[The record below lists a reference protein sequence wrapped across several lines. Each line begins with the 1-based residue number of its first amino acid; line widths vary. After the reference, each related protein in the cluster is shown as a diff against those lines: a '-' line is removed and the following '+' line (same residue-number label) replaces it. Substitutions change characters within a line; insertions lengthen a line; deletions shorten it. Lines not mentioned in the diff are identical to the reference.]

1 MFGKFSEEAQRVLVD
16 AQKEMSELKH
26 PYIGSEHLLLA
37 ILKNN
42 QDLVN
47 KFKKYK
53 ITYKSF
59 KEELINLV
67 GIGDNTPDLLLY
79 STTLKTILENVII
92 ESRETGDEI
101 SVNELLL
108 SLLNEGEGKA
118 IRILL
123 SLGVDINKLYSD
135 ISEKRKIKQKKSK
148 KLIVE
153 ELGVDLTKRAKNNE
167 LDPVIG
173 RDIELN
179 RVIEIL
185 SRRTKNN
192 PLLIGEAGVG
202 KTAIAEELARRIVSG
217 NVPMPLKNKR
227 IISVDMACTVA
238 GTKYRGEFEERIKK
252 MVKELEDN
260 DDVIIFID
268 EIHTLV
274 GAGGAEGAIDAS
286 NILKPALARGKLKLI
301 GATTISEYKKF
312 IEKDN
317 ALDRRFQKVFVE
329 EPDKSNLKNILMNL
343 KSIYEA
349 YHGVKIEEKLIDKI
363 IELSD
368 RYIYDR
374 CEPDKSIDILDEVC
388 TKVSLKE
395 AKEEKEIIK
404 LSDCLTKIQKEKN
417 NAIINQNYDKAYSLK
432 EDEEELQSK
441 INKLKLDYMRK
452 EKVKKVKL
460 KDIVEV
466 VSSKTKIPINEIS
479 KDYITSINEIEK
491 TLKENIIGQDEAIN
505 KLIDISKKI
514 KLGIKDKNRSY
525 SVLFCGSTGT
535 GKTYLSKL
543 FAENLVGKNNVIKL
557 DMSEYSESIS
567 INKII
572 GSPAGYVGYDDAG
585 QLTEKVK
592 RKPYSIILLDEIEKA
607 HPDVFNI
614 LLQVLD
620 DGKLTDS
627 QGNTVSFQNTII
639 IMTSNAGSNLNN
651 NSIGFAKQ
659 TVDTSKIEENLKQ
672 VFRPEF
678 LNRID
683 EIIVFDS
690 LTKPELIQIVELMLK
705 DTKRALAEKNMTL
718 EVSESAKEF
727 ILEKGT
733 NLKFGARP
741 LRRAI
746 QRYVEDEISEMILRN
761 EVHEGQNITVNFEN
775 ENLKFD
781 VN

>member
-42 QDLVN
+42 QELVN

-491 TLKENIIGQDEAIN
+491 TLKENIIGQDEAID

-572 GSPAGYVGYDDAG
+572 GSPAGYVGYDDNKNI
-585 QLTEKVK
+585 LEEI
-592 RKPYSIILLDEIEKA
+592 RNKPYSVLILDEIEKA
-607 HPDVFNI
+607 HKSVLNFFLNI
-614 LLQVLD
+614 LDEGNCKDSSGKTVRFDNVL
-620 DGKLTDS
+620 
-627 QGNTVSFQNTII
+627 I
-639 IMTSNAGSNLNN
+639 IMTSNAFVSKSLMGFNKNTTN
-651 NSIGFAKQ
+651 NSLEDFF
-659 TVDTSKIEENLKQ
+659 SK
-672 VFRPEF
+672 EF
-678 LNRID
+678 INRID
-683 EIIVFDS
+683 EIVPFNKFTEEDINKIIIKEANKCYKKYNSENIIS
-690 LTKPELIQIVELMLK
+690 LDMINRIIKESNYEEYGVRKLCKAVRKEIENQIVC
-705 DTKRALAEKNMTL
+705 
-718 EVSESAKEF
+718 
-727 ILEKGT
+727 
-733 NLKFGARP
+733 
-741 LRRAI
+741 
-746 QRYVEDEISEMILRN
+746 
-761 EVHEGQNITVNFEN
+761 NIFS
-775 ENLKFD
+775 
-781 VN
+781 

>member
-395 AKEEKEIIK
+395 EKEEKEIIK
-404 LSDCLTKIQKEKN
+404 LSDCLTKIQREKN
-417 NAIINQNYDKAYSLK
+417 NAIINQNYNKAYSLK

-441 INKLKLDYMRK
+441 INKLKLDYIRK

-572 GSPAGYVGYDDAG
+572 GSPAGYVGYDDNKNI
-585 QLTEKVK
+585 LEEI
-592 RKPYSIILLDEIEKA
+592 RNKPYSVLILDEIEKA
-607 HPDVFNI
+607 HKSVLNFFLNI
-614 LLQVLD
+614 LDEGNCKDSSGKTVRFDNVL
-620 DGKLTDS
+620 
-627 QGNTVSFQNTII
+627 I
-639 IMTSNAGSNLNN
+639 IMTSNAYVSKSLMGFNKNNTN
-651 NSIGFAKQ
+651 NSLEDFF
-659 TVDTSKIEENLKQ
+659 SK
-672 VFRPEF
+672 EF
-678 LNRID
+678 INRID
-683 EIIVFDS
+683 EIVPFNKFTEEDINKIIIKEANKCYKKYNSENIIS
-690 LTKPELIQIVELMLK
+690 LDMINRIIKESNYEEYGVRKLCKAVRKEIENQIVC
-705 DTKRALAEKNMTL
+705 
-718 EVSESAKEF
+718 
-727 ILEKGT
+727 
-733 NLKFGARP
+733 
-741 LRRAI
+741 
-746 QRYVEDEISEMILRN
+746 
-761 EVHEGQNITVNFEN
+761 NIFS
-775 ENLKFD
+775 
-781 VN
+781 

>member
-374 CEPDKSIDILDEVC
+374 CEPDKSIDTLDEVC

-514 KLGIKDKNRSY
+514 KLGIKDKNKSY

-572 GSPAGYVGYDDAG
+572 GSPAGYVGYDDNKNI
-585 QLTEKVK
+585 LEEI
-592 RKPYSIILLDEIEKA
+592 RNKPYSVLILDEIEKA
-607 HPDVFNI
+607 HKSVLNFFLNI
-614 LLQVLD
+614 LDEGNCKDSSGKTVRFDNVL
-620 DGKLTDS
+620 
-627 QGNTVSFQNTII
+627 I
-639 IMTSNAGSNLNN
+639 IMTSNAYVSKSLMGFNKNTIN
-651 NSIGFAKQ
+651 NSLEDFF
-659 TVDTSKIEENLKQ
+659 SK
-672 VFRPEF
+672 EF
-678 LNRID
+678 INRID
-683 EIIVFDS
+683 EIVPFNKFTEEDINKIIIKEANKCYKKYNSENIIS
-690 LTKPELIQIVELMLK
+690 LDMINRIIKESNYEEYGVRKLCKAVRKEIENQIVC
-705 DTKRALAEKNMTL
+705 
-718 EVSESAKEF
+718 
-727 ILEKGT
+727 
-733 NLKFGARP
+733 
-741 LRRAI
+741 
-746 QRYVEDEISEMILRN
+746 
-761 EVHEGQNITVNFEN
+761 NIFS
-775 ENLKFD
+775 
-781 VN
+781 

>member
-42 QDLVN
+42 QELVN

-514 KLGIKDKNRSY
+514 KLGIKDKNKSY
-525 SVLFCGSTGT
+525 SVLFCGTTGT

-572 GSPAGYVGYDDAG
+572 GSPAGYVGYDDNKNI
-585 QLTEKVK
+585 LEEI
-592 RKPYSIILLDEIEKA
+592 RNKPYSVLILDEIEKA
-607 HPDVFNI
+607 HKSVLNFFLNI
-614 LLQVLD
+614 LDEGNCKDSSGKTVRFDNVL
-620 DGKLTDS
+620 
-627 QGNTVSFQNTII
+627 I
-639 IMTSNAGSNLNN
+639 IMTSNAYVSKSLMGFNKNTIN
-651 NSIGFAKQ
+651 NSLEDFF
-659 TVDTSKIEENLKQ
+659 SK
-672 VFRPEF
+672 EF
-678 LNRID
+678 INRID
-683 EIIVFDS
+683 EIVPFNKFTEEDINKIIIKEANKCYKKYNSENIIS
-690 LTKPELIQIVELMLK
+690 LDMINRIIKESNYEEYGVRKLCKAVRKEIENQIVC
-705 DTKRALAEKNMTL
+705 
-718 EVSESAKEF
+718 
-727 ILEKGT
+727 
-733 NLKFGARP
+733 
-741 LRRAI
+741 
-746 QRYVEDEISEMILRN
+746 
-761 EVHEGQNITVNFEN
+761 NIFS
-775 ENLKFD
+775 
-781 VN
+781 

>member
-42 QDLVN
+42 QDLIN

-514 KLGIKDKNRSY
+514 KLGIKDKNKSY

-572 GSPAGYVGYDDAG
+572 GSPAGYVGYDDNKNI
-585 QLTEKVK
+585 LEEI
-592 RKPYSIILLDEIEKA
+592 RNKPYSVLILDEIEKA
-607 HPDVFNI
+607 HKSILNFFLNI
-614 LLQVLD
+614 LDEGNCKDSSGKTVRFDNVL
-620 DGKLTDS
+620 
-627 QGNTVSFQNTII
+627 I
-639 IMTSNAGSNLNN
+639 IMTSNAYVSKSLMGFNKNTIN
-651 NSIGFAKQ
+651 NSLEDFF
-659 TVDTSKIEENLKQ
+659 SK
-672 VFRPEF
+672 EF
-678 LNRID
+678 INRID
-683 EIIVFDS
+683 EIVPFNKFTEEDINKIIIKEANKCYKKYNSENIIS
-690 LTKPELIQIVELMLK
+690 LDMINRIIKESNYEEYGVRKLCKAVRKEIENQIVC
-705 DTKRALAEKNMTL
+705 NMF
-718 EVSESAKEF
+718 S
-727 ILEKGT
+727 
-733 NLKFGARP
+733 
-741 LRRAI
+741 
-746 QRYVEDEISEMILRN
+746 
-761 EVHEGQNITVNFEN
+761 
-775 ENLKFD
+775 
-781 VN
+781 

>member
-1 MFGKFSEEAQRVLVD
+1 MFGKFSEEAQRVLID

-514 KLGIKDKNRSY
+514 KLGIKDKNKSY

-572 GSPAGYVGYDDAG
+572 GSPAGYVGYDDNKNI
-585 QLTEKVK
+585 LEEI
-592 RKPYSIILLDEIEKA
+592 RNKPYSVLILDEIEKA
-607 HPDVFNI
+607 HKSVLNFFLNI
-614 LLQVLD
+614 LDEGNCKDSSGKTVRFDNVL
-620 DGKLTDS
+620 
-627 QGNTVSFQNTII
+627 I
-639 IMTSNAGSNLNN
+639 IMTSNAYVSKSLMGFNKNTTN
-651 NSIGFAKQ
+651 NSLEDFF
-659 TVDTSKIEENLKQ
+659 SK
-672 VFRPEF
+672 EF
-678 LNRID
+678 INRID
-683 EIIVFDS
+683 EIVPFNKFTEEDINKIIIKEANKCYKKYNSENIIS
-690 LTKPELIQIVELMLK
+690 LDMINRIIKESNYEEYGVRKLCKAVRKEIENQIVC
-705 DTKRALAEKNMTL
+705 
-718 EVSESAKEF
+718 
-727 ILEKGT
+727 
-733 NLKFGARP
+733 
-741 LRRAI
+741 
-746 QRYVEDEISEMILRN
+746 
-761 EVHEGQNITVNFEN
+761 NIFS
-775 ENLKFD
+775 
-781 VN
+781 

>member
-217 NVPMPLKNKR
+217 NVPIPLKNKR

-404 LSDCLTKIQKEKN
+404 LSDCLAKIQKEKN

-491 TLKENIIGQDEAIN
+491 TLKENIIGQDEAID

-514 KLGIKDKNRSY
+514 KLGIKDKNKSY
-525 SVLFCGSTGT
+525 SVLFCGTTGT

-572 GSPAGYVGYDDAG
+572 GSPAGYVGYDDNKNI
-585 QLTEKVK
+585 LEEI
-592 RKPYSIILLDEIEKA
+592 RNKPYSVLILDEIEKA
-607 HPDVFNI
+607 HKSVLNFFLNI
-614 LLQVLD
+614 LDEGNCKDSSGKTVRFDNVL
-620 DGKLTDS
+620 
-627 QGNTVSFQNTII
+627 I
-639 IMTSNAGSNLNN
+639 IMTSNAYVSKSLMGFNKNTTN
-651 NSIGFAKQ
+651 NSLEDFF
-659 TVDTSKIEENLKQ
+659 SK
-672 VFRPEF
+672 EF
-678 LNRID
+678 INRID
-683 EIIVFDS
+683 EIVPFNKFTEEDINKIIIKEANKCYKKYNSENIIS
-690 LTKPELIQIVELMLK
+690 LDMINRIIKESNYEEYGVRKLCKAVRKEIENQIVC
-705 DTKRALAEKNMTL
+705 
-718 EVSESAKEF
+718 
-727 ILEKGT
+727 
-733 NLKFGARP
+733 
-741 LRRAI
+741 
-746 QRYVEDEISEMILRN
+746 
-761 EVHEGQNITVNFEN
+761 NIFS
-775 ENLKFD
+775 
-781 VN
+781 

>member
-404 LSDCLTKIQKEKN
+404 LSDCLSKIQKEKN

-572 GSPAGYVGYDDAG
+572 GSPAGYVGYDDNKNI
-585 QLTEKVK
+585 LEEI
-592 RKPYSIILLDEIEKA
+592 RNKPYSVLILDEIEKA
-607 HPDVFNI
+607 HKSVLNFFLNI
-614 LLQVLD
+614 LDEGNCKDSSGKTVRFDNVL
-620 DGKLTDS
+620 
-627 QGNTVSFQNTII
+627 I
-639 IMTSNAGSNLNN
+639 IMTSNAYVSKSLMGFNKNTTN
-651 NSIGFAKQ
+651 NSLEDFF
-659 TVDTSKIEENLKQ
+659 SK
-672 VFRPEF
+672 EF
-678 LNRID
+678 INRID
-683 EIIVFDS
+683 EIVPFNKFTEEDINKIIIKEANKCYKKYNSENIIS
-690 LTKPELIQIVELMLK
+690 LDMINRIIKESNYEEYGVRKLCKAVRKEIENQIVC
-705 DTKRALAEKNMTL
+705 
-718 EVSESAKEF
+718 
-727 ILEKGT
+727 
-733 NLKFGARP
+733 
-741 LRRAI
+741 
-746 QRYVEDEISEMILRN
+746 
-761 EVHEGQNITVNFEN
+761 NIFS
-775 ENLKFD
+775 
-781 VN
+781 

>member
-123 SLGVDINKLYSD
+123 SLGVDINKLYFD

-491 TLKENIIGQDEAIN
+491 TLKENIIGQDEAID

-514 KLGIKDKNRSY
+514 KLGIKDKNKSY

-572 GSPAGYVGYDDAG
+572 GSPAGYVGYDDNKNI
-585 QLTEKVK
+585 LEEI
-592 RKPYSIILLDEIEKA
+592 RNKPYSVLILDEIEKA
-607 HPDVFNI
+607 HKSVLNFFLNI
-614 LLQVLD
+614 LDEGNCKDSSGKTVRFDNVL
-620 DGKLTDS
+620 
-627 QGNTVSFQNTII
+627 I
-639 IMTSNAGSNLNN
+639 IMTSNAYVSKSLMGFNKNTTN
-651 NSIGFAKQ
+651 NSLEDFF
-659 TVDTSKIEENLKQ
+659 SK
-672 VFRPEF
+672 EF
-678 LNRID
+678 INRID
-683 EIIVFDS
+683 EIVPFNKFTEEDINKIIIKEANKCYKKYNSENIIS
-690 LTKPELIQIVELMLK
+690 LDMINRIIKESNYEEYGVRKLCKAVRKEIENQIVC
-705 DTKRALAEKNMTL
+705 
-718 EVSESAKEF
+718 
-727 ILEKGT
+727 
-733 NLKFGARP
+733 
-741 LRRAI
+741 
-746 QRYVEDEISEMILRN
+746 
-761 EVHEGQNITVNFEN
+761 NIFS
-775 ENLKFD
+775 
-781 VN
+781 

>member
-417 NAIINQNYDKAYSLK
+417 KCIINQNYDKAYSLK

-491 TLKENIIGQDEAIN
+491 TLKENIIGQDEAID

-514 KLGIKDKNRSY
+514 KLGIKDKNKSY
-525 SVLFCGSTGT
+525 SVLFCGTTGT

-572 GSPAGYVGYDDAG
+572 GSPAGYVGYDDNKNI
-585 QLTEKVK
+585 LEEI
-592 RKPYSIILLDEIEKA
+592 RNKPYSVLILDEIEKA
-607 HPDVFNI
+607 HKSVLNFFLNI
-614 LLQVLD
+614 LDEGNCKDSSGKTVRFDNVL
-620 DGKLTDS
+620 
-627 QGNTVSFQNTII
+627 I
-639 IMTSNAGSNLNN
+639 IMTSNAYVSKSLMGFNKNTTN
-651 NSIGFAKQ
+651 NSLEDFF
-659 TVDTSKIEENLKQ
+659 SK
-672 VFRPEF
+672 EF
-678 LNRID
+678 INRID
-683 EIIVFDS
+683 EIVPFNKFTEEDINKIIIKEANKCYKKYNSENIIS
-690 LTKPELIQIVELMLK
+690 LDMINRIIKESNYEEYGVRKLCKAVRKEIENQIVC
-705 DTKRALAEKNMTL
+705 
-718 EVSESAKEF
+718 
-727 ILEKGT
+727 
-733 NLKFGARP
+733 
-741 LRRAI
+741 
-746 QRYVEDEISEMILRN
+746 
-761 EVHEGQNITVNFEN
+761 NIFS
-775 ENLKFD
+775 
-781 VN
+781 

>member
-491 TLKENIIGQDEAIN
+491 TLKENIIGQDEAID

-525 SVLFCGSTGT
+525 SVLFCGATGT

-572 GSPAGYVGYDDAG
+572 GSPAGYVGYDDNKNI
-585 QLTEKVK
+585 LEEI
-592 RKPYSIILLDEIEKA
+592 RNKPYSVLILDEIEKA
-607 HPDVFNI
+607 HKSVLNFFLNI
-614 LLQVLD
+614 LDEGNCKDSSGKTVRFDNVL
-620 DGKLTDS
+620 
-627 QGNTVSFQNTII
+627 I
-639 IMTSNAGSNLNN
+639 IMTSNAFVSKSLMGFNKNTTN
-651 NSIGFAKQ
+651 NSLEDFF
-659 TVDTSKIEENLKQ
+659 SK
-672 VFRPEF
+672 EF
-678 LNRID
+678 INRID
-683 EIIVFDS
+683 EIVPFNKFTEEDINKIIIKEANKCYKKYNSENIIS
-690 LTKPELIQIVELMLK
+690 LDMINRIIKESNYEEYGVRKLCKAVRKEIENQIVC
-705 DTKRALAEKNMTL
+705 
-718 EVSESAKEF
+718 
-727 ILEKGT
+727 
-733 NLKFGARP
+733 
-741 LRRAI
+741 
-746 QRYVEDEISEMILRN
+746 
-761 EVHEGQNITVNFEN
+761 NIFS
-775 ENLKFD
+775 
-781 VN
+781 

>member
-42 QDLVN
+42 QELVN

-514 KLGIKDKNRSY
+514 KLGIKDKNKSY

-543 FAENLVGKNNVIKL
+543 FAENLVGKYNAIKL

-572 GSPAGYVGYDDAG
+572 GSPAGYVGYDDNKNI
-585 QLTEKVK
+585 LEEI
-592 RKPYSIILLDEIEKA
+592 RNKPYSVLILDEIEKA
-607 HPDVFNI
+607 HKSVLNFFLNI
-614 LLQVLD
+614 LDEGNCKDSSGKTVRFDNVL
-620 DGKLTDS
+620 
-627 QGNTVSFQNTII
+627 I
-639 IMTSNAGSNLNN
+639 IMTSNAYVSKSLMGFNKNTTN
-651 NSIGFAKQ
+651 NSLEDFF
-659 TVDTSKIEENLKQ
+659 SK
-672 VFRPEF
+672 EF
-678 LNRID
+678 INRID
-683 EIIVFDS
+683 EIVPFNKFTEDDINKIIIKEANKCYKKYNSENIIS
-690 LTKPELIQIVELMLK
+690 LDMINRIIKESNYEEYGVRKLCKAVRKEIENQIVC
-705 DTKRALAEKNMTL
+705 
-718 EVSESAKEF
+718 
-727 ILEKGT
+727 
-733 NLKFGARP
+733 
-741 LRRAI
+741 
-746 QRYVEDEISEMILRN
+746 
-761 EVHEGQNITVNFEN
+761 NIFS
-775 ENLKFD
+775 
-781 VN
+781 

>member
-79 STTLKTILENVII
+79 SSTLKTILENVII

-572 GSPAGYVGYDDAG
+572 GSPAGYVGYDDNKNI
-585 QLTEKVK
+585 LEEI
-592 RKPYSIILLDEIEKA
+592 RNKPYSVLILDEIEKA
-607 HPDVFNI
+607 HKSVLNFFLNI
-614 LLQVLD
+614 LDEGNCKDSSGKTVRFDNVL
-620 DGKLTDS
+620 
-627 QGNTVSFQNTII
+627 I
-639 IMTSNAGSNLNN
+639 IMTSNAYVNKSLMGFNKNTTN
-651 NSIGFAKQ
+651 NSLEDFF
-659 TVDTSKIEENLKQ
+659 SK
-672 VFRPEF
+672 EF
-678 LNRID
+678 INRID
-683 EIIVFDS
+683 EIVPFNKFTEEDINKIIIKEANKCYKKYNSENIIS
-690 LTKPELIQIVELMLK
+690 LDMINRIIKESNYEEYGVRKLCKAVRKEIENQIVC
-705 DTKRALAEKNMTL
+705 
-718 EVSESAKEF
+718 
-727 ILEKGT
+727 
-733 NLKFGARP
+733 
-741 LRRAI
+741 
-746 QRYVEDEISEMILRN
+746 
-761 EVHEGQNITVNFEN
+761 NIFS
-775 ENLKFD
+775 
-781 VN
+781 

>member
-42 QDLVN
+42 QDLGN

-192 PLLIGEAGVG
+192 SLLIGEAGVG

-491 TLKENIIGQDEAIN
+491 TLKENIIGQDEAID

-514 KLGIKDKNRSY
+514 KLGIKDKNKSY

-572 GSPAGYVGYDDAG
+572 GSPAGYVGYDDNKNI
-585 QLTEKVK
+585 LEEI
-592 RKPYSIILLDEIEKA
+592 RNKPYSVLILDEIEKA
-607 HPDVFNI
+607 HKSVLNFFLNI
-614 LLQVLD
+614 LDEGNCKDSSGKTVRFDNVL
-620 DGKLTDS
+620 
-627 QGNTVSFQNTII
+627 I
-639 IMTSNAGSNLNN
+639 IMTSNAYVSKSLMGFNKNTTN
-651 NSIGFAKQ
+651 NSLEDFF
-659 TVDTSKIEENLKQ
+659 SK
-672 VFRPEF
+672 EF
-678 LNRID
+678 INRID
-683 EIIVFDS
+683 EIVPFNKFTEEDINKIIIKEANKCYKKYNSENIIS
-690 LTKPELIQIVELMLK
+690 LDMINRIIKESNYEEYGVRKLCKAVRKEIENQIVC
-705 DTKRALAEKNMTL
+705 
-718 EVSESAKEF
+718 
-727 ILEKGT
+727 
-733 NLKFGARP
+733 
-741 LRRAI
+741 
-746 QRYVEDEISEMILRN
+746 
-761 EVHEGQNITVNFEN
+761 NIFS
-775 ENLKFD
+775 
-781 VN
+781 

>member
-42 QDLVN
+42 QELVN

-53 ITYKSF
+53 ITYKIF

-67 GIGDNTPDLLLY
+67 GMGDNTPDLLLY

-395 AKEEKEIIK
+395 VKEEKEIIK

-514 KLGIKDKNRSY
+514 KLGIKDKNKSY

-572 GSPAGYVGYDDAG
+572 GSPAGYVGYDDNKNI
-585 QLTEKVK
+585 LEEI
-592 RKPYSIILLDEIEKA
+592 RNKPYSVLILDEIEKA
-607 HPDVFNI
+607 HKSVLNFFLNI
-614 LLQVLD
+614 LDEGNCKDSSGKTVRFDNVL
-620 DGKLTDS
+620 
-627 QGNTVSFQNTII
+627 I
-639 IMTSNAGSNLNN
+639 IMTSNAYVSKSLMGFNKNTTN
-651 NSIGFAKQ
+651 NSLEDFF
-659 TVDTSKIEENLKQ
+659 SK
-672 VFRPEF
+672 EF
-678 LNRID
+678 INRID
-683 EIIVFDS
+683 EIVPFNKFTEEDINKIIIKEANKCYKKYNSENIIS
-690 LTKPELIQIVELMLK
+690 LDMINRIIKESNYEEYGVRKLCKAVRKEIENQIVC
-705 DTKRALAEKNMTL
+705 
-718 EVSESAKEF
+718 
-727 ILEKGT
+727 
-733 NLKFGARP
+733 
-741 LRRAI
+741 
-746 QRYVEDEISEMILRN
+746 
-761 EVHEGQNITVNFEN
+761 NIFS
-775 ENLKFD
+775 
-781 VN
+781 

>member
-491 TLKENIIGQDEAIN
+491 TLKENIIGQDEAID

-572 GSPAGYVGYDDAG
+572 GSPAGYVGYDDNKNI
-585 QLTEKVK
+585 LEEI
-592 RKPYSIILLDEIEKA
+592 RNKPYSVLILDEIEKA
-607 HPDVFNI
+607 HKSVLNFFLNI
-614 LLQVLD
+614 LDEGNCKDSSGKTVRFDNVL
-620 DGKLTDS
+620 
-627 QGNTVSFQNTII
+627 I
-639 IMTSNAGSNLNN
+639 IMTSNAYASKSLMGFNKNTTN
-651 NSIGFAKQ
+651 NSLEDFF
-659 TVDTSKIEENLKQ
+659 SK
-672 VFRPEF
+672 EF
-678 LNRID
+678 INRID
-683 EIIVFDS
+683 EIVPFNKFTEEDINKIIIKEANKCYKKYNSENIIS
-690 LTKPELIQIVELMLK
+690 LDMINRIIKESNYEEYGVRKLCKAVRKEIENQIVC
-705 DTKRALAEKNMTL
+705 
-718 EVSESAKEF
+718 
-727 ILEKGT
+727 
-733 NLKFGARP
+733 
-741 LRRAI
+741 
-746 QRYVEDEISEMILRN
+746 
-761 EVHEGQNITVNFEN
+761 NIFS
-775 ENLKFD
+775 
-781 VN
+781 

>member
-491 TLKENIIGQDEAIN
+491 TLKENIIGQDEAID

-572 GSPAGYVGYDDAG
+572 GSPAGYVGYDDNKNI
-585 QLTEKVK
+585 LEEI
-592 RKPYSIILLDEIEKA
+592 RNKPYSVLILDEIEKA
-607 HPDVFNI
+607 RKSVLNFFLNI
-614 LLQVLD
+614 LDEGNCKDSSGKTVRFDNVL
-620 DGKLTDS
+620 
-627 QGNTVSFQNTII
+627 I
-639 IMTSNAGSNLNN
+639 IMTSNAYVSKSLMGFNKNTTN
-651 NSIGFAKQ
+651 NSLEDFF
-659 TVDTSKIEENLKQ
+659 SK
-672 VFRPEF
+672 EF
-678 LNRID
+678 INRID
-683 EIIVFDS
+683 EIVPFNKFTEEDINKIIIKEANKCYKKYNSENIIS
-690 LTKPELIQIVELMLK
+690 LDMINRIIKESNYEEYGVRKLCKAVRKEIENQIVC
-705 DTKRALAEKNMTL
+705 
-718 EVSESAKEF
+718 
-727 ILEKGT
+727 
-733 NLKFGARP
+733 
-741 LRRAI
+741 
-746 QRYVEDEISEMILRN
+746 
-761 EVHEGQNITVNFEN
+761 NIFS
-775 ENLKFD
+775 
-781 VN
+781 

>member
-42 QDLVN
+42 QELVN

-432 EDEEELQSK
+432 EEEEELQSK

-491 TLKENIIGQDEAIN
+491 TLKENIIGQDEAID

-514 KLGIKDKNRSY
+514 KLGIKDKNKSY

-572 GSPAGYVGYDDAG
+572 GSPAGYVGYDDNKNI
-585 QLTEKVK
+585 LEEI
-592 RKPYSIILLDEIEKA
+592 RNKPYSVLILDEIEKA
-607 HPDVFNI
+607 HKSVLNFFLNI
-614 LLQVLD
+614 LDEGNCKDSSGKTVRFDNVL
-620 DGKLTDS
+620 
-627 QGNTVSFQNTII
+627 I
-639 IMTSNAGSNLNN
+639 IMTSNAFVSKSLMGFNKNTTN
-651 NSIGFAKQ
+651 NSLEDFF
-659 TVDTSKIEENLKQ
+659 SK
-672 VFRPEF
+672 EF
-678 LNRID
+678 INRID
-683 EIIVFDS
+683 EIVPFNKFTEEDINKIIIKEANKCYKKYNSENIIS
-690 LTKPELIQIVELMLK
+690 LDMINRIIKESNYEEYGVRKLCKAVRKEIENQIVC
-705 DTKRALAEKNMTL
+705 
-718 EVSESAKEF
+718 
-727 ILEKGT
+727 
-733 NLKFGARP
+733 
-741 LRRAI
+741 
-746 QRYVEDEISEMILRN
+746 
-761 EVHEGQNITVNFEN
+761 NIFS
-775 ENLKFD
+775 
-781 VN
+781 

>member
-42 QDLVN
+42 QELVN

-53 ITYKSF
+53 ITYKIF

-67 GIGDNTPDLLLY
+67 GMGDNTPDLLLY

-514 KLGIKDKNRSY
+514 KLGIKDKNKSY

-572 GSPAGYVGYDDAG
+572 GSPAGYVGYDDNKNI
-585 QLTEKVK
+585 LEEI
-592 RKPYSIILLDEIEKA
+592 RNKPYSVLILDEIEKA
-607 HPDVFNI
+607 HKSVLNFFLNI
-614 LLQVLD
+614 LDEGNCKDSSGKTVRFDNVL
-620 DGKLTDS
+620 
-627 QGNTVSFQNTII
+627 I
-639 IMTSNAGSNLNN
+639 IMTSNAYASKSLMGFNKNTTN
-651 NSIGFAKQ
+651 NSLEDFF
-659 TVDTSKIEENLKQ
+659 SK
-672 VFRPEF
+672 EF
-678 LNRID
+678 INRID
-683 EIIVFDS
+683 EIVPFNKFTEEDINKIIIKEANKCYKKYNSENIIS
-690 LTKPELIQIVELMLK
+690 LDMINRIIKESNYEEYGVRKLCKAVRKEIENQIVC
-705 DTKRALAEKNMTL
+705 
-718 EVSESAKEF
+718 
-727 ILEKGT
+727 
-733 NLKFGARP
+733 
-741 LRRAI
+741 
-746 QRYVEDEISEMILRN
+746 
-761 EVHEGQNITVNFEN
+761 NIFS
-775 ENLKFD
+775 
-781 VN
+781 

>member
-514 KLGIKDKNRSY
+514 KLGINDKNKSY

-572 GSPAGYVGYDDAG
+572 GSPAGYVGYDDNKNI
-585 QLTEKVK
+585 LEEI
-592 RKPYSIILLDEIEKA
+592 RNKPYSVLILDEIEKA
-607 HPDVFNI
+607 HKSVLNFFLNI
-614 LLQVLD
+614 LDEGNCKDSSGKTVRFDNVL
-620 DGKLTDS
+620 
-627 QGNTVSFQNTII
+627 I
-639 IMTSNAGSNLNN
+639 IMTSNAYVSKSLMGFNKNTTN
-651 NSIGFAKQ
+651 NSLEDFF
-659 TVDTSKIEENLKQ
+659 SK
-672 VFRPEF
+672 EF
-678 LNRID
+678 INRID
-683 EIIVFDS
+683 EIVPFNKFTEEDINKIIIKEANKCYKKYNSENIIS
-690 LTKPELIQIVELMLK
+690 LDMINRIIKESNYEEYGVRKLCKAVRKEIENQIVC
-705 DTKRALAEKNMTL
+705 
-718 EVSESAKEF
+718 
-727 ILEKGT
+727 
-733 NLKFGARP
+733 
-741 LRRAI
+741 
-746 QRYVEDEISEMILRN
+746 
-761 EVHEGQNITVNFEN
+761 NIFS
-775 ENLKFD
+775 
-781 VN
+781 

>member
-417 NAIINQNYDKAYSLK
+417 KCIINQNYDKAYSLK

-514 KLGIKDKNRSY
+514 KLGIKDKNKSY
-525 SVLFCGSTGT
+525 SVLFCGTTGT

-572 GSPAGYVGYDDAG
+572 GSPVGYVGYDDNKNI
-585 QLTEKVK
+585 LEEI
-592 RKPYSIILLDEIEKA
+592 RNKPYSVLILDEIEKA
-607 HPDVFNI
+607 HKSVLNFFLNI
-614 LLQVLD
+614 LDEGNCKDSSGKTVRFDNVL
-620 DGKLTDS
+620 
-627 QGNTVSFQNTII
+627 I
-639 IMTSNAGSNLNN
+639 IMTSNAYVSKSLMGFNKNTTN
-651 NSIGFAKQ
+651 NSLEDFF
-659 TVDTSKIEENLKQ
+659 SK
-672 VFRPEF
+672 EF
-678 LNRID
+678 INRID
-683 EIIVFDS
+683 EIVPFNKFTEEDINKIIIKEANKCYKKYNSENIIS
-690 LTKPELIQIVELMLK
+690 LDMINRIIKESNYEEYGVRKLCKAVRKEIENQIVC
-705 DTKRALAEKNMTL
+705 
-718 EVSESAKEF
+718 
-727 ILEKGT
+727 
-733 NLKFGARP
+733 
-741 LRRAI
+741 
-746 QRYVEDEISEMILRN
+746 
-761 EVHEGQNITVNFEN
+761 NIFS
-775 ENLKFD
+775 
-781 VN
+781 

>member
-514 KLGIKDKNRSY
+514 KLGIKDKNKSY

-572 GSPAGYVGYDDAG
+572 GSPAGYVGYDDNKNI
-585 QLTEKVK
+585 LEEI
-592 RKPYSIILLDEIEKA
+592 RNKPYSVLILDEIEKA
-607 HPDVFNI
+607 HKSVLNFFLNI
-614 LLQVLD
+614 LDEGNCKDSSGKTVRFDNVL
-620 DGKLTDS
+620 
-627 QGNTVSFQNTII
+627 I
-639 IMTSNAGSNLNN
+639 IMTSNAYVSKSLMGFNKNTTN
-651 NSIGFAKQ
+651 NSLEDFF
-659 TVDTSKIEENLKQ
+659 SK
-672 VFRPEF
+672 EF
-678 LNRID
+678 INRID
-683 EIIVFDS
+683 EIVPFNKFTEEDINKIIIKEANKCYKKYNSENIIS
-690 LTKPELIQIVELMLK
+690 LDMINRIIKESNYEEYGVRKLCKAVRKEIENQIVC
-705 DTKRALAEKNMTL
+705 NMF
-718 EVSESAKEF
+718 S
-727 ILEKGT
+727 
-733 NLKFGARP
+733 
-741 LRRAI
+741 
-746 QRYVEDEISEMILRN
+746 
-761 EVHEGQNITVNFEN
+761 
-775 ENLKFD
+775 
-781 VN
+781 

>member
-395 AKEEKEIIK
+395 AKEEKKIIK

-514 KLGIKDKNRSY
+514 KLGIKDKNKSY

-572 GSPAGYVGYDDAG
+572 GSPAGYVGYDDNKNI
-585 QLTEKVK
+585 LEEI
-592 RKPYSIILLDEIEKA
+592 RNKPYSVLILDEIEKA
-607 HPDVFNI
+607 HKSVLNFFLNI
-614 LLQVLD
+614 LDEGNCKDSSGKTVRFDNVL
-620 DGKLTDS
+620 
-627 QGNTVSFQNTII
+627 I
-639 IMTSNAGSNLNN
+639 IMTSNAYVSKSLMGFNKNTTN
-651 NSIGFAKQ
+651 NSLEDFF
-659 TVDTSKIEENLKQ
+659 SK
-672 VFRPEF
+672 EF
-678 LNRID
+678 INRID
-683 EIIVFDS
+683 EIVPFNKFTEEDINKIIIKEANKCYKKYNSENIIS
-690 LTKPELIQIVELMLK
+690 LDMINRIIKESNYEEYGVRKLCKAVRKEIENQIVC
-705 DTKRALAEKNMTL
+705 NMF
-718 EVSESAKEF
+718 S
-727 ILEKGT
+727 
-733 NLKFGARP
+733 
-741 LRRAI
+741 
-746 QRYVEDEISEMILRN
+746 
-761 EVHEGQNITVNFEN
+761 
-775 ENLKFD
+775 
-781 VN
+781 

>member
-491 TLKENIIGQDEAIN
+491 TLKENIIGQDEAID

-514 KLGIKDKNRSY
+514 KLGIKDKNKSY
-525 SVLFCGSTGT
+525 SVLFCGSIGT

-572 GSPAGYVGYDDAG
+572 GSPAGYVGYDDNKNI
-585 QLTEKVK
+585 LEEI
-592 RKPYSIILLDEIEKA
+592 RNKPYSVLILDEIEKA
-607 HPDVFNI
+607 HKSVLNFFLNI
-614 LLQVLD
+614 LDEGNCKDSSGKTVRFDNVL
-620 DGKLTDS
+620 
-627 QGNTVSFQNTII
+627 I
-639 IMTSNAGSNLNN
+639 IMTSNAYVSKSLMGFNKNTTN
-651 NSIGFAKQ
+651 NSLEDFF
-659 TVDTSKIEENLKQ
+659 SK
-672 VFRPEF
+672 EF
-678 LNRID
+678 INRID
-683 EIIVFDS
+683 EIVPFNKFTEEDINKIIIKEANKCYKKYNSENIIS
-690 LTKPELIQIVELMLK
+690 LDMINRIIKESNYEEYGVRKLCKAVRKEIENQIVC
-705 DTKRALAEKNMTL
+705 
-718 EVSESAKEF
+718 
-727 ILEKGT
+727 
-733 NLKFGARP
+733 
-741 LRRAI
+741 
-746 QRYVEDEISEMILRN
+746 
-761 EVHEGQNITVNFEN
+761 NIFS
-775 ENLKFD
+775 
-781 VN
+781 

>member
-441 INKLKLDYMRK
+441 VNKLKLDYMRK

-491 TLKENIIGQDEAIN
+491 TLKENIIGQDEAID

-572 GSPAGYVGYDDAG
+572 GSPAGYVGYDDNKNI
-585 QLTEKVK
+585 LEEI
-592 RKPYSIILLDEIEKA
+592 RNKPYSVLILDEIEKA
-607 HPDVFNI
+607 HKSVLNFFLNI
-614 LLQVLD
+614 LDEGNCKDSSGKTVRFDNVL
-620 DGKLTDS
+620 
-627 QGNTVSFQNTII
+627 I
-639 IMTSNAGSNLNN
+639 IMTSNAYVSKSLMGFNKNTTN
-651 NSIGFAKQ
+651 NSLEDFF
-659 TVDTSKIEENLKQ
+659 SK
-672 VFRPEF
+672 EF
-678 LNRID
+678 INRID
-683 EIIVFDS
+683 EIVPFNKFTEEDINKIIIKEANKCYKKYNSENIIS
-690 LTKPELIQIVELMLK
+690 LDMINRIIKESNYEEYGVRKLCKAVRKEIENQIVC
-705 DTKRALAEKNMTL
+705 
-718 EVSESAKEF
+718 
-727 ILEKGT
+727 
-733 NLKFGARP
+733 
-741 LRRAI
+741 
-746 QRYVEDEISEMILRN
+746 
-761 EVHEGQNITVNFEN
+761 NIFS
-775 ENLKFD
+775 
-781 VN
+781 

>member
-92 ESRETGDEI
+92 ESRETGNEI

-491 TLKENIIGQDEAIN
+491 TLKENIIGQDEAID
-505 KLIDISKKI
+505 KLIDISKK
-514 KLGIKDKNRSY
+514 
-525 SVLFCGSTGT
+525 
-535 GKTYLSKL
+535 
-543 FAENLVGKNNVIKL
+543 
-557 DMSEYSESIS
+557 
-567 INKII
+567 
-572 GSPAGYVGYDDAG
+572 
-585 QLTEKVK
+585 
-592 RKPYSIILLDEIEKA
+592 
-607 HPDVFNI
+607 
-614 LLQVLD
+614 
-620 DGKLTDS
+620 
-627 QGNTVSFQNTII
+627 
-639 IMTSNAGSNLNN
+639 
-651 NSIGFAKQ
+651 
-659 TVDTSKIEENLKQ
+659 
-672 VFRPEF
+672 
-678 LNRID
+678 
-683 EIIVFDS
+683 
-690 LTKPELIQIVELMLK
+690 
-705 DTKRALAEKNMTL
+705 
-718 EVSESAKEF
+718 
-727 ILEKGT
+727 
-733 NLKFGARP
+733 
-741 LRRAI
+741 
-746 QRYVEDEISEMILRN
+746 
-761 EVHEGQNITVNFEN
+761 
-775 ENLKFD
+775 
-781 VN
+781 

>member
-42 QDLVN
+42 QDLGN

-148 KLIVE
+148 KLIIE

-491 TLKENIIGQDEAIN
+491 TLKENIIGQDEAID

-572 GSPAGYVGYDDAG
+572 GSPAGYVGYDDNKNI
-585 QLTEKVK
+585 LEEI
-592 RKPYSIILLDEIEKA
+592 RNKPYSVLILDEIEKA
-607 HPDVFNI
+607 HKSVLNFFLNI
-614 LLQVLD
+614 LDEGNCKDSSGKTVRFDNVL
-620 DGKLTDS
+620 
-627 QGNTVSFQNTII
+627 I
-639 IMTSNAGSNLNN
+639 IMTSNAYVSKSLMGFNKNTTN
-651 NSIGFAKQ
+651 NSLEDFF
-659 TVDTSKIEENLKQ
+659 SK
-672 VFRPEF
+672 EF
-678 LNRID
+678 INRID
-683 EIIVFDS
+683 EIVPFNKFTEEDINKIIIKEANKCYKKYNSENIIS
-690 LTKPELIQIVELMLK
+690 LDMINRIIKESNYEEYGVRKLCKAVRKEIENQIVC
-705 DTKRALAEKNMTL
+705 N
-718 EVSESAKEF
+718 
-727 ILEKGT
+727 I
-733 NLKFGARP
+733 
-741 LRRAI
+741 
-746 QRYVEDEISEMILRN
+746 IS
-761 EVHEGQNITVNFEN
+761 
-775 ENLKFD
+775 
-781 VN
+781 

>member
-123 SLGVDINKLYSD
+123 SSGVDINKLYSD

-417 NAIINQNYDKAYSLK
+417 KCIINQNYDKAYSLK

-514 KLGIKDKNRSY
+514 KLGIKDKNKSY
-525 SVLFCGSTGT
+525 SVLFCGTTGT

-572 GSPAGYVGYDDAG
+572 GSPAGYVGYDDNKNI
-585 QLTEKVK
+585 LEEI
-592 RKPYSIILLDEIEKA
+592 RNKPYSVLILDEIEKA
-607 HPDVFNI
+607 HKSVLNFFLNI
-614 LLQVLD
+614 LDEGNCKDSSGKTVRFDNVL
-620 DGKLTDS
+620 
-627 QGNTVSFQNTII
+627 I
-639 IMTSNAGSNLNN
+639 IMTSNAYVSKSLMGFNKNTTN
-651 NSIGFAKQ
+651 NSLEDFF
-659 TVDTSKIEENLKQ
+659 SK
-672 VFRPEF
+672 EF
-678 LNRID
+678 INRID
-683 EIIVFDS
+683 EIVPFNKFTEEDINKIIIKEANKCYKKYNSENIIS
-690 LTKPELIQIVELMLK
+690 LDMINRIIKESNYEEYGVRKLCKAVRKEIENQIVC
-705 DTKRALAEKNMTL
+705 
-718 EVSESAKEF
+718 
-727 ILEKGT
+727 
-733 NLKFGARP
+733 
-741 LRRAI
+741 
-746 QRYVEDEISEMILRN
+746 
-761 EVHEGQNITVNFEN
+761 NIFS
-775 ENLKFD
+775 
-781 VN
+781 

>member
-67 GIGDNTPDLLLY
+67 GIGDKTPDLLLY

-491 TLKENIIGQDEAIN
+491 TLKENIIGQDEAID

-572 GSPAGYVGYDDAG
+572 GSPAGYVGYDDNKNI
-585 QLTEKVK
+585 LEEI
-592 RKPYSIILLDEIEKA
+592 RNKPYSVLILDEIEKA
-607 HPDVFNI
+607 HKSVLNFFLNI
-614 LLQVLD
+614 LDEGNCKDSSGKTVRFDNVL
-620 DGKLTDS
+620 
-627 QGNTVSFQNTII
+627 I
-639 IMTSNAGSNLNN
+639 IMTSNAYVSKSLM
-651 NSIGFAKQ
+651 GFNKN
-659 TVDTSKIEENLKQ
+659 TTNTSLEDFFSK
-672 VFRPEF
+672 EF
-678 LNRID
+678 INRID
-683 EIIVFDS
+683 EIVPFNKFTEEDINKIIIKEANKCYKKYNSENIIS
-690 LTKPELIQIVELMLK
+690 LDMINRIIKESNYEEYGVRKLCKAVRKEIENQIVC
-705 DTKRALAEKNMTL
+705 
-718 EVSESAKEF
+718 
-727 ILEKGT
+727 
-733 NLKFGARP
+733 
-741 LRRAI
+741 
-746 QRYVEDEISEMILRN
+746 
-761 EVHEGQNITVNFEN
+761 NIFS
-775 ENLKFD
+775 
-781 VN
+781 

>member
-491 TLKENIIGQDEAIN
+491 TLK
-505 KLIDISKKI
+505 
-514 KLGIKDKNRSY
+514 
-525 SVLFCGSTGT
+525 
-535 GKTYLSKL
+535 
-543 FAENLVGKNNVIKL
+543 
-557 DMSEYSESIS
+557 
-567 INKII
+567 
-572 GSPAGYVGYDDAG
+572 
-585 QLTEKVK
+585 
-592 RKPYSIILLDEIEKA
+592 
-607 HPDVFNI
+607 
-614 LLQVLD
+614 
-620 DGKLTDS
+620 
-627 QGNTVSFQNTII
+627 
-639 IMTSNAGSNLNN
+639 
-651 NSIGFAKQ
+651 
-659 TVDTSKIEENLKQ
+659 
-672 VFRPEF
+672 
-678 LNRID
+678 
-683 EIIVFDS
+683 
-690 LTKPELIQIVELMLK
+690 
-705 DTKRALAEKNMTL
+705 
-718 EVSESAKEF
+718 
-727 ILEKGT
+727 
-733 NLKFGARP
+733 
-741 LRRAI
+741 
-746 QRYVEDEISEMILRN
+746 
-761 EVHEGQNITVNFEN
+761 
-775 ENLKFD
+775 
-781 VN
+781 

>member
-67 GIGDNTPDLLLY
+67 GVGDNTPDLLLY

-514 KLGIKDKNRSY
+514 KLGIKDKNKSY
-525 SVLFCGSTGT
+525 SVLFCGTTGT

-572 GSPAGYVGYDDAG
+572 GSPAGYVGYDDKKNI
-585 QLTEKVK
+585 LEEI
-592 RKPYSIILLDEIEKA
+592 RNKPYSVLILDEIEKA
-607 HPDVFNI
+607 HKSVLNFFLNI
-614 LLQVLD
+614 LDEGNCKDSSGKTVRFDNVL
-620 DGKLTDS
+620 
-627 QGNTVSFQNTII
+627 I
-639 IMTSNAGSNLNN
+639 IMTSNAYVSKSLMGFNKNTTN
-651 NSIGFAKQ
+651 NSLEDFF
-659 TVDTSKIEENLKQ
+659 SK
-672 VFRPEF
+672 EF
-678 LNRID
+678 INRID
-683 EIIVFDS
+683 EIVPFNKFTEEDINKIIIKEANKCYKKYNSENIIS
-690 LTKPELIQIVELMLK
+690 LDMINRIIKESNYEEYGVRKLCKAVRKEIENQIVC
-705 DTKRALAEKNMTL
+705 
-718 EVSESAKEF
+718 
-727 ILEKGT
+727 
-733 NLKFGARP
+733 
-741 LRRAI
+741 
-746 QRYVEDEISEMILRN
+746 
-761 EVHEGQNITVNFEN
+761 NIFS
-775 ENLKFD
+775 
-781 VN
+781 

>member
-42 QDLVN
+42 QELVN

-514 KLGIKDKNRSY
+514 KLGIKDKNKSY

-572 GSPAGYVGYDDAG
+572 GSPAGYVGYDDNKNI
-585 QLTEKVK
+585 LEEI
-592 RKPYSIILLDEIEKA
+592 RNKPYSVLILDEIEKA
-607 HPDVFNI
+607 HKSVLNFFLNI
-614 LLQVLD
+614 LDEGNCKDSSGKTVRFDNVL
-620 DGKLTDS
+620 
-627 QGNTVSFQNTII
+627 I
-639 IMTSNAGSNLNN
+639 IMTSNAYVSKSLMGFNKNTTN
-651 NSIGFAKQ
+651 NSLEDFF
-659 TVDTSKIEENLKQ
+659 SK
-672 VFRPEF
+672 EF
-678 LNRID
+678 INRID
-683 EIIVFDS
+683 EIVPFNKFTEEDINKIIIKEANKCYKKYNSENIIS
-690 LTKPELIQIVELMLK
+690 LDMINRIIKESNYEEYGVRKLCKAVRKEIENQIVC
-705 DTKRALAEKNMTL
+705 NMF
-718 EVSESAKEF
+718 S
-727 ILEKGT
+727 
-733 NLKFGARP
+733 
-741 LRRAI
+741 
-746 QRYVEDEISEMILRN
+746 
-761 EVHEGQNITVNFEN
+761 
-775 ENLKFD
+775 
-781 VN
+781 

>member
-123 SLGVDINKLYSD
+123 LLGVDINKLYSD

-417 NAIINQNYDKAYSLK
+417 KCIINQNYDKAYSLK

-514 KLGIKDKNRSY
+514 KLGIKDKNKSY
-525 SVLFCGSTGT
+525 SVLFCGTTGT

-572 GSPAGYVGYDDAG
+572 GSPAGYVGYDDNKNI
-585 QLTEKVK
+585 LEEI
-592 RKPYSIILLDEIEKA
+592 RNKPYSVLILDEIEKA
-607 HPDVFNI
+607 HKSVLNFFLNI
-614 LLQVLD
+614 LDEGNCKDSSGKTVRFDNVL
-620 DGKLTDS
+620 
-627 QGNTVSFQNTII
+627 I
-639 IMTSNAGSNLNN
+639 IMTSNAYVSKSLMGFNKNTIN
-651 NSIGFAKQ
+651 NSLEDFF
-659 TVDTSKIEENLKQ
+659 SK
-672 VFRPEF
+672 EF
-678 LNRID
+678 INRID
-683 EIIVFDS
+683 EIVPFNKFTEEDINKIIIKEANKCYKKYNSENIIS
-690 LTKPELIQIVELMLK
+690 LDMINRIIKESNYEEYGVRKLCKAVRKEIENQIVC
-705 DTKRALAEKNMTL
+705 
-718 EVSESAKEF
+718 
-727 ILEKGT
+727 
-733 NLKFGARP
+733 
-741 LRRAI
+741 
-746 QRYVEDEISEMILRN
+746 
-761 EVHEGQNITVNFEN
+761 NIFS
-775 ENLKFD
+775 
-781 VN
+781 

>member
-67 GIGDNTPDLLLY
+67 GMGDNTPDLLLY

-432 EDEEELQSK
+432 EEEEELQSK

-514 KLGIKDKNRSY
+514 KLGIKDKNKSY

-572 GSPAGYVGYDDAG
+572 GSPAGYVGYDDNKNI
-585 QLTEKVK
+585 LEEI
-592 RKPYSIILLDEIEKA
+592 RNKPYSVLILDEIEKA
-607 HPDVFNI
+607 HKSVLNFFLNI
-614 LLQVLD
+614 LDEGNCKDSSGKTVRFDNVL
-620 DGKLTDS
+620 
-627 QGNTVSFQNTII
+627 I
-639 IMTSNAGSNLNN
+639 IMTSNAYVSKSLMGFNKNTTN
-651 NSIGFAKQ
+651 NSLEDFF
-659 TVDTSKIEENLKQ
+659 SK
-672 VFRPEF
+672 EF
-678 LNRID
+678 INRID
-683 EIIVFDS
+683 EIVPFNKFTEEDINKIIIKEANKCYKKYNSENIIS
-690 LTKPELIQIVELMLK
+690 LDMINRIIKESNYEEYGVRKLCKAVRKEIENQIVC
-705 DTKRALAEKNMTL
+705 
-718 EVSESAKEF
+718 
-727 ILEKGT
+727 
-733 NLKFGARP
+733 
-741 LRRAI
+741 
-746 QRYVEDEISEMILRN
+746 
-761 EVHEGQNITVNFEN
+761 NIFS
-775 ENLKFD
+775 
-781 VN
+781 

>member
-179 RVIEIL
+179 RVMEIL

-514 KLGIKDKNRSY
+514 KLGIKDKNKSY

-572 GSPAGYVGYDDAG
+572 GSPAGYVGYDDNKNI
-585 QLTEKVK
+585 LEEI
-592 RKPYSIILLDEIEKA
+592 RNKPYSVLILDEIEKA
-607 HPDVFNI
+607 HKSVLNFFLNI
-614 LLQVLD
+614 LDEGNCKDSSGKTVRFDNVL
-620 DGKLTDS
+620 
-627 QGNTVSFQNTII
+627 I
-639 IMTSNAGSNLNN
+639 IMTSNAYVSKSLMGFNKNTIN
-651 NSIGFAKQ
+651 NSLEDFF
-659 TVDTSKIEENLKQ
+659 SK
-672 VFRPEF
+672 EF
-678 LNRID
+678 INRID
-683 EIIVFDS
+683 EIVPFNKFTEEDINKIIIKEANKCYKKYNSENIIS
-690 LTKPELIQIVELMLK
+690 LDMINRIIKESNYEEYGVRKLCKAVRKEIENQIVC
-705 DTKRALAEKNMTL
+705 
-718 EVSESAKEF
+718 
-727 ILEKGT
+727 
-733 NLKFGARP
+733 
-741 LRRAI
+741 
-746 QRYVEDEISEMILRN
+746 
-761 EVHEGQNITVNFEN
+761 NIFS
-775 ENLKFD
+775 
-781 VN
+781 

>member
-179 RVIEIL
+179 RVMEIL

-329 EPDKSNLKNILMNL
+329 EPDKLNLKNILMNL

-514 KLGIKDKNRSY
+514 KLGIKDKNKSY

-572 GSPAGYVGYDDAG
+572 GSPAGYVGYDDNKNI
-585 QLTEKVK
+585 LEEI
-592 RKPYSIILLDEIEKA
+592 RNKPYSVLILDEIEKA
-607 HPDVFNI
+607 HKSVLNFFLNI
-614 LLQVLD
+614 LDEGNCKDSSGKTVRFDNVL
-620 DGKLTDS
+620 
-627 QGNTVSFQNTII
+627 I
-639 IMTSNAGSNLNN
+639 IMTSNAYVSKSLMGFNKNTIN
-651 NSIGFAKQ
+651 NSLEDFF
-659 TVDTSKIEENLKQ
+659 SK
-672 VFRPEF
+672 EF
-678 LNRID
+678 INRID
-683 EIIVFDS
+683 EIVPFNKFTEEDINKIIIKEANKCYKKYNSENIIS
-690 LTKPELIQIVELMLK
+690 LDMINRIIKESNYEEYGVRKLCKAVRKEIENQIVC
-705 DTKRALAEKNMTL
+705 
-718 EVSESAKEF
+718 
-727 ILEKGT
+727 
-733 NLKFGARP
+733 
-741 LRRAI
+741 
-746 QRYVEDEISEMILRN
+746 
-761 EVHEGQNITVNFEN
+761 NIFS
-775 ENLKFD
+775 
-781 VN
+781 

>member
-317 ALDRRFQKVFVE
+317 ALDRRFQKVFIE

-441 INKLKLDYMRK
+441 INKLKFDYMRK

-572 GSPAGYVGYDDAG
+572 GSPAGYVGYDDNKNI
-585 QLTEKVK
+585 LEEI
-592 RKPYSIILLDEIEKA
+592 RNKPYSVLILDEIEKA
-607 HPDVFNI
+607 HKSVLNFFLNI
-614 LLQVLD
+614 LDEGNCKDSSGKTVRFDNVL
-620 DGKLTDS
+620 
-627 QGNTVSFQNTII
+627 I
-639 IMTSNAGSNLNN
+639 IMTSNAYVSKSLMGFNKNTTN
-651 NSIGFAKQ
+651 NSLEDFF
-659 TVDTSKIEENLKQ
+659 SK
-672 VFRPEF
+672 EF
-678 LNRID
+678 INRID
-683 EIIVFDS
+683 EIVPFNKFTEEDINKIIIKEANKCYKKYNSENIIS
-690 LTKPELIQIVELMLK
+690 LDMINRIIKESNYEEYGVRKLCKAVRKEIENQIVC
-705 DTKRALAEKNMTL
+705 
-718 EVSESAKEF
+718 
-727 ILEKGT
+727 
-733 NLKFGARP
+733 
-741 LRRAI
+741 
-746 QRYVEDEISEMILRN
+746 
-761 EVHEGQNITVNFEN
+761 NIF
-775 ENLKFD
+775 L
-781 VN
+781 